1 MTATAEI
8 ASHIQLDDSGV
19 AWVDDTNTKVVEIVQ
34 DSLGHGWSPE
44 EIHNHLAHLPLAQIH
59 AALACHFGH
68 QAQLDAELAK
78 RKAYAADWK
87 RQLGDSPAVR
97 RLRSAGRL
105 K

>member
-1 MTATAEI
+1 MTATTEI
-8 ASHIQLDDSGV
+8 ASHILLDDSGV

-34 DSLGHGWSPE
+34 DSLVHGWSPE
-44 EIHNHLAHLPLAQIH
+44 EIHYHHTHLSLAQIH
-59 AALACHFGH
+59 GALAYYFDH
-68 QAQLDAELAK
+68 QPQLDAELAR
-78 RKAYAADWK
+78 RKAYAADLE